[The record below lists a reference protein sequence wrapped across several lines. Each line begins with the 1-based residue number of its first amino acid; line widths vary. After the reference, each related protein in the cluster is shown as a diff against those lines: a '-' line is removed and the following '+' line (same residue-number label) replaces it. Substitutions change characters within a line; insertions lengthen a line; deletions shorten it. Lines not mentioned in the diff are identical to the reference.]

1 MAITINQ
8 QVDYLYKKL
17 GYIITKTDTSSN
29 KSVSNETISSPLL
42 IRGETIWQQSSSI
55 PVTMPTSNSS
65 LVTVYA
71 DTLHST
77 IQTTNDVT
85 SGTNRTWLTGYQDWI
100 PASFGATYQV
110 KVYVAPT
117 GNASP
122 QTYGTQLF
130 PDGTGIGD
138 EWFFDYQS
146 GVLNFA
152 GNVLPSVSFV
162 GSSVF
167 VSGARY
173 VGTKGITTIGNINFA
188 NNTISTTGSNA
199 NLYITSM
206 GNIYVTASGG
216 YINTNNAVITGV
228 ASPVNSQ
235 DVVTLGFLQTVVGGN
250 ANVISQGSSSVR
262 VVGSSSQIAFTV
274 SGNLV
279 ANITANSSMFYNT
292 VNIGN
297 LSFNNGTIT
306 SSTSGNISI
315 VPSNTGVFQVIG
327 SSAMGIP
334 YGNTATRPS
343 SPSIGYIRYNTD
355 IGTIE
360 YWNNTSWAGL
370 NQEITSET
378 VTPDGIRN
386 SFTLI
391 YATSTNAAIVTING
405 TVQHPGTAYNISS
418 NTITFSEIPLITDI
432 IVVRSI
438 GASVSISGM
447 SAPDHSSSLTLLNGN
462 VNIVGNII
470 SSGYANISGNVSA
483 NYFMGNGALLSGMT
497 SSYGNANVSAY
508 LIANSIYPYGNIN
521 VASYLTVNP
530 QAGLYSNTNVA
541 SYMPTYMPTYSGN
554 MGGTLSTAAQP
565 NVTSVG
571 TLTSLAVAGGITGL
585 SATGQY
591 LLATDAGGSLSLG
604 FQTNK
609 YSGPYQPYIDFNSS
623 SNVVDYDAR
632 IAVTGNTG
640 VSGTGNI
647 TFIAGNVILT
657 APLYT
662 GTIISTGYA
671 NIAVAV
677 NTPSLTATNLTGTL
691 LTAAQPNVTS
701 VGTLT
706 SLAVTGNVASGNMTT
721 TTLTATGSVNA
732 VLLGG
737 SVYNANQP
745 YITSVGTLTSLA
757 VSGIT
762 NVTNTTNA
770 TAFNNGALIVAGG
783 LGVAKDVYIQG
794 NLYVAN
800 IISQTTSILTVTD
813 PLLYLSASNPYPYNY
828 DIGIYSHFVG
838 GTGNVY
844 QHTGLVRNDSDNTWR
859 LFSNCVEPSGGQV
872 TFDSNTI
879 FDSLIT
885 GSHAVYGNVTPS
897 ANISYNL
904 GNITNYWTNTYTNNL
919 YATNHYGTL
928 QTAAQP
934 NITSVGTLSGL
945 TVTAS
950 IAGSVTGSAATVTA
964 AAQTAITSVGTLTAL
979 AVTGSI
985 NAGSITANA
994 SIITTSNTA
1003 IAGFDIF
1010 SVSSNTAAQLSL
1022 HAVSGLNQRISK
1034 TKFYG
1039 TFNNNVDTGER
1050 YATSIR
1056 SGYDNT
1062 AGAWGSEYLSIY
1074 VNNTTNDGATD
1085 ANQAEIAR
1093 FTNYAG
1099 LTVYKDIRNG
1109 QTAGVGNIGASG
1121 AGFNTVFAK
1130 ATSAQYADLAEN
1142 YMSDS
1147 SYEAG
1152 TVLEFGGE
1160 YEVTISDTE
1169 SDRVAGIVSSN
1180 PAYLMNV
1187 DLDGDNVVA
1196 LALQGRVPCK
1206 VVGNIKKGDMLTSA
1220 GNGYAMKSVNK
1231 VFGSI
1236 IGKALQDFTGGIGI
1250 IEVVVGRL

>member
-1 MAITINQ
+1 
-8 QVDYLYKKL
+8 
-17 GYIITKTDTSSN
+17 
-29 KSVSNETISSPLL
+29 
-42 IRGETIWQQSSSI
+42 
-55 PVTMPTSNSS
+55 
-65 LVTVYA
+65 
-71 DTLHST
+71 
-77 IQTTNDVT
+77 
-85 SGTNRTWLTGYQDWI
+85 
-100 PASFGATYQV
+100 
-110 KVYVAPT
+110 
-117 GNASP
+117 
-122 QTYGTQLF
+122 
-130 PDGTGIGD
+130 
-138 EWFFDYQS
+138 
-146 GVLNFA
+146 
-152 GNVLPSVSFV
+152 
-162 GSSVF
+162 
-167 VSGARY
+167 
-173 VGTKGITTIGNINFA
+173 
-188 NNTISTTGSNA
+188 
-199 NLYITSM
+199 
-206 GNIYVTASGG
+206 
-216 YINTNNAVITGV
+216 
-228 ASPVNSQ
+228 
-235 DVVTLGFLQTVVGGN
+235 
-250 ANVISQGSSSVR
+250 
-262 VVGSSSQIAFTV
+262 
-274 SGNLV
+274 
-279 ANITANSSMFYNT
+279 MFYNT

-378 VTPDGIRN
+378 VTPDGIHN

-571 TLTSLAVAGGITGL
+571 TLTSLAV
-585 SATGQY
+585 
-591 LLATDAGGSLSLG
+591 
-604 FQTNK
+604 
-609 YSGPYQPYIDFNSS
+609 
-623 SNVVDYDAR
+623 
-632 IAVTGNTG
+632 
-640 VSGTGNI
+640 
-647 TFIAGNVILT
+647 
-657 APLYT
+657 
-662 GTIISTGYA
+662 
-671 NIAVAV
+671 
-677 NTPSLTATNLTGTL
+677 
-691 LTAAQPNVTS
+691 
-701 VGTLT
+701 
-706 SLAVTGNVASGNMTT
+706 TGNVASGNMTT

-770 TAFNNGALIVAGG
+770 TAFNNGALIVSGG

-800 IISQTTSILTVTD
+800 IINQTNSILTVTD

-885 GSHAVYGNVTPS
+885 GSHFAGTS
-897 ANISYNL
+897 AATL
-904 GNITNYWTNTYTNNL
+904 GNATVSWGSIYGTNL
-919 YATNHYGTL
+919 YGTL

-1062 AGAWGSEYLSIY
+1062 AVAWGSEYLSIY

>member
-17 GYIITKTDTSSN
+17 GYSITKTDTPSN

-42 IRGETIWQQSSSI
+42 IRGDTIWQQSSSVPSTI
-55 PVTMPTSNSS
+55 PSSNSS
-65 LVTVYA
+65 VVTVYV

-77 IQTTNDVT
+77 IQTTNDAT
-85 SGTNRTWLTGYQDWI
+85 SATSRTWLTGYQDWI
-100 PASFGATYQV
+100 PASFGSTYQV

-162 GSSVF
+162 GNSVF

-173 VGTKGITTIGNINFA
+173 TGTKGVTTIGNINFA
-188 NNTISTTGSNA
+188 NNTISSTGSNA
-199 NLYITSM
+199 NLYITTG

-262 VVGSSSQIAFTV
+262 VVGSSSEIDFIV

-279 ANITANSSMFYNT
+279 ANITAGSSRFYNT

-306 SSTSGNISI
+306 SMTSGNISI
-315 VPSNTGVFQVIG
+315 VPSSTGVFQVIG

-334 YGNTATRPS
+334 FGNTAVRPS
-343 SPSIGYIRYNTD
+343 NPTIGYVRYNTD

-360 YWNNTSWAGL
+360 YWNSTTWAGL
-370 NQEITSET
+370 NQQITTET
-378 VTPDGIRN
+378 VTADGIHT

-391 YATSTNAAIVTING
+391 YATSTNAAIVSING
-405 TVQHPGTAYNISS
+405 TVQQPGTAYTING
-418 NTITFSEIPLITDI
+418 NTITFPEILPSSDI
-432 IVVRSI
+432 IEIRTI

-447 SAPDHSSSLTLLNGN
+447 SAPDHSSSLTLLAGN
-462 VNIVGNII
+462 VNIIGNIV
-470 SSGYANISGNVSA
+470 SAGYANISGNVSA
-483 NYFMGNGALLSGMT
+483 NYFMGNGALLSGMI

-508 LIANSIYPYGNIN
+508 LVANSIYPYGNIN

-530 QAGLYSNTNVA
+530 QAGLYSNSNVA
-541 SYMPTYMPTYSGN
+541 SYLTVNPQAGLYSNANVASYLPTYSGN
-554 MGGTLSTAAQP
+554 VNAAYHFGNGSQLTGIGGYSNANVASYLTVNPQAGLYSNANVASYLPTYSGNIASLSVPGSANIIGNIFAGGNYYGTIATAAQPNITTVGTLGALTVTGTGSFGTMNAINVGGTLSTAAQP

-571 TLTSLAVAGGITGL
+571 TLTSLAV
-585 SATGQY
+585 
-591 LLATDAGGSLSLG
+591 
-604 FQTNK
+604 
-609 YSGPYQPYIDFNSS
+609 
-623 SNVVDYDAR
+623 
-632 IAVTGNTG
+632 
-640 VSGTGNI
+640 
-647 TFIAGNVILT
+647 
-657 APLYT
+657 
-662 GTIISTGYA
+662 
-671 NIAVAV
+671 
-677 NTPSLTATNLTGTL
+677 
-691 LTAAQPNVTS
+691 
-701 VGTLT
+701 
-706 SLAVTGNVASGNMTT
+706 
-721 TTLTATGSVNA
+721 
-732 VLLGG
+732 
-737 SVYNANQP
+737 
-745 YITSVGTLTSLA
+745 
-757 VSGIT
+757 SGIT
-762 NVTNTTNA
+762 NVTNATNA

-800 IISQTTSILTVTD
+800 VIAVSNSILTVSD
-813 PLLYLSASNPYPYNY
+813 PLLYLSGANPYPYNY

-844 QHTGLVRNDSDNTWR
+844 QHTGLVRNDSDATWR
-859 LFSNCVEPSGGQV
+859 LFSNVAEPSGGQV

-879 FDSLIT
+879 YDSLIT
-885 GSHAVYGNVTPS
+885 GSHFAGTS
-897 ANISYNL
+897 AATL
-904 GNITNYWTNTYTNNL
+904 GNATVSWGSIYGTNL
-919 YATNHYGTL
+919 YGTL

-934 NITSVGTLSGL
+934 NITSVGTVTSGTWSGSFGAVSGANL
-945 TVTAS
+945 TSLTA
-950 IAGSVTGSAATVTA
+950 GNLTGTIPTGVLGNSTNYIGTTA
-964 AAQTAITSVGTLTAL
+964 ITLNRASAAQTLTGISLSTLTIGTGL
-979 AVTGSI
+979 SGSSYSGNSAVTIATNQDIS
-985 NAGSITANA
+985 STA
-994 SIITTSNTA
+994 SP
-1003 IAGFDIF
+1003 
-1010 SVSSNTAAQLSL
+1010 
-1022 HAVSGLNQRISK
+1022 
-1034 TKFYG
+1034 
-1039 TFNNNVDTGER
+1039 TF
-1050 YATSIR
+1050 
-1056 SGYDNT
+1056 
-1062 AGAWGSEYLSIY
+1062 
-1074 VNNTTNDGATD
+1074 
-1085 ANQAEIAR
+1085 
-1093 FTNYAG
+1093 AG
-1099 LTVYKDIRNG
+1099 LTVPSITHSG
-1109 QTAGVGNIGASG
+1109 TSGVGDIGASG
-1121 AGFNTVFAK
+1121 AAFGTVWAT
-1130 ATSAQYADLAEN
+1130 ATSAKYADLAEN
-1142 YMSDS
+1142 YVSDS

-1169 SDRVAGIVSSN
+1169 SDRVAGIVSTN

-1187 DLDGDNVVA
+1187 DLYGDYIVA

-1206 VVGNIKKGDMLTSA
+1206 VIGNIKKGDMLTSA
-1220 GNGYAMKSVNK
+1220 GNGYAMKSDNK

-1236 IGKALQDFTGGIGI
+1236 IGKALQDFTGGVGV

>member
-17 GYIITKTDTSSN
+17 GYSITKTDTPSN

-42 IRGETIWQQSSSI
+42 IRGDTIWQQSSSVPSTI
-55 PVTMPTSNSS
+55 PSSNSS
-65 LVTVYA
+65 VVTVYV

-77 IQTTNDVT
+77 IQTTNDATSVT
-85 SGTNRTWLTGYQDWI
+85 SRTWLTGYQDWI
-100 PASFGATYQV
+100 PASFGSTYQV

-162 GSSVF
+162 GNSVF

-173 VGTKGITTIGNINFA
+173 TGPKGVTTIGNINFA
-188 NNTISTTGSNA
+188 NNTISSTGSNA
-199 NLYITSM
+199 NLYITTG

-262 VVGSSSQIAFTV
+262 VVGSSSEIDFIV

-279 ANITANSSMFYNT
+279 ANITADSSRFYNT

-306 SSTSGNISI
+306 SMTSGNISI
-315 VPSNTGVFQVIG
+315 VPSSTGVFQVIG

-334 YGNTATRPS
+334 FGNTAVRPS
-343 SPSIGYIRYNTD
+343 NPTIGYVRYNTD

-360 YWNNTSWAGL
+360 YWNSTTWAGL
-370 NQEITSET
+370 NQQITTET
-378 VTPDGIRN
+378 VTADGIHT

-391 YATSTNAAIVTING
+391 YATSTNAAIVSING
-405 TVQHPGTAYNISS
+405 TVQQPGTAYTING
-418 NTITFSEIPLITDI
+418 NTITFPEILPSSDI
-432 IVVRSI
+432 IEIRTI

-447 SAPDHSSSLTLLNGN
+447 SAPDHSSSLTLLAGN
-462 VNIVGNII
+462 VNIIGNIV
-470 SSGYANISGNVSA
+470 SAGYANISGNVSA
-483 NYFMGNGALLSGMT
+483 NYFMGNGALLSGMI

-508 LIANSIYPYGNIN
+508 LVANSIYPYGNIN

-530 QAGLYSNTNVA
+530 QAGIYSNANVA
-541 SYMPTYMPTYSGN
+541 SYLPTYSGN
-554 MGGTLSTAAQP
+554 IASLTVPGSANIIGNIFAGGNYYGTIATAAQP
-565 NVTSVG
+565 NV
-571 TLTSLAVAGGITGL
+571 
-585 SATGQY
+585 
-591 LLATDAGGSLSLG
+591 
-604 FQTNK
+604 
-609 YSGPYQPYIDFNSS
+609 
-623 SNVVDYDAR
+623 
-632 IAVTGNTG
+632 
-640 VSGTGNI
+640 
-647 TFIAGNVILT
+647 
-657 APLYT
+657 
-662 GTIISTGYA
+662 
-671 NIAVAV
+671 
-677 NTPSLTATNLTGTL
+677 
-691 LTAAQPNVTS
+691 
-701 VGTLT
+701 
-706 SLAVTGNVASGNMTT
+706 
-721 TTLTATGSVNA
+721 
-732 VLLGG
+732 
-737 SVYNANQP
+737 
-745 YITSVGTLTSLA
+745 TSVGTLTSLA

-762 NVTNTTNA
+762 NVTNATNA

-800 IISQTTSILTVTD
+800 VIAVSNSILTVSD
-813 PLLYLSASNPYPYNY
+813 PLLYLSGANPYPYNY

-844 QHTGLVRNDSDNTWR
+844 QHTGLVRNDSDATWR
-859 LFSNCVEPSGGQV
+859 LFSNVAEPSGGQV

-879 FDSLIT
+879 YDSLIT
-885 GSHAVYGNVTPS
+885 GSHFAGTS
-897 ANISYNL
+897 AATL
-904 GNITNYWTNTYTNNL
+904 GNATVSWGSI
-919 YATNHYGTL
+919 YATNLYGTL

-934 NITSVGTLSGL
+934 NITSVGTLTALGVSG
-945 TVTAS
+945 
-950 IAGSVTGSAATVTA
+950 
-964 AAQTAITSVGTLTAL
+964 AITVNSGNGVSAI
-979 AVTGSI
+979 I
-985 NAGSITANA
+985 NG
-994 SIITTSNTA
+994 
-1003 IAGFDIF
+1003 G
-1010 SVSSNTAAQLSL
+1010 
-1022 HAVSGLNQRISK
+1022 
-1034 TKFYG
+1034 
-1039 TFNNNVDTGER
+1039 
-1050 YATSIR
+1050 
-1056 SGYDNT
+1056 T
-1062 AGAWGSEYLSIY
+1062 AGI
-1074 VNNTTNDGATD
+1074 
-1085 ANQAEIAR
+1085 
-1093 FTNYAG
+1093 
-1099 LTVYKDIRNG
+1099 
-1109 QTAGVGNIGASG
+1109 GNIGALG
-1121 AGFNTVFAK
+1121 AGFNTVYAK

-1142 YMSDS
+1142 YVSDS

-1169 SDRVAGIVSSN
+1169 SDRVAGIVSTN

-1187 DLDGDNVVA
+1187 DLDGDYIVA

-1206 VVGNIKKGDMLTSA
+1206 VIGNIKKGDMLTSA
-1220 GNGYAMKSVNK
+1220 GNGYAMKSDNK

-1236 IGKALQDFTGGIGI
+1236 IGKALQDFTGGVGV

>member
-17 GYIITKTDTSSN
+17 GYSITKTDTPSN

-42 IRGETIWQQSSSI
+42 ILGDTIWQQSSSVPSTI
-55 PVTMPTSNSS
+55 PSSNSS
-65 LVTVYA
+65 VVTVYV

-77 IQTTNDVT
+77 IQTTNDATSVT
-85 SGTNRTWLTGYQDWI
+85 SRTWLTGYQDWI
-100 PASFGATYQV
+100 PASFGSTYQV

-162 GSSVF
+162 GNSVF

-173 VGTKGITTIGNINFA
+173 TGTKGVTTIGNINFA
-188 NNTISTTGSNA
+188 NNTISSTGSNA
-199 NLYITSM
+199 NLYITTG

-262 VVGSSSQIAFTV
+262 VVGSSSEIDFIV

-279 ANITANSSMFYNT
+279 ANITAGSSRFYNT

-306 SSTSGNISI
+306 SMTSGNISI
-315 VPSNTGVFQVIG
+315 VPSSTGVFQVIG

-334 YGNTATRPS
+334 FGNTAVRPS
-343 SPSIGYIRYNTD
+343 NPTIGYVRYNTD

-360 YWNNTSWAGL
+360 YWNSTTWAGL
-370 NQEITSET
+370 NQQITTET
-378 VTPDGIRN
+378 VTADGIHT

-391 YATSTNAAIVTING
+391 YATSTNAAIVSING
-405 TVQHPGTAYNISS
+405 TVQQPGTAYTING
-418 NTITFSEIPLITDI
+418 NTITFPEILPSSDI
-432 IVVRSI
+432 IEIRTI

-447 SAPDHSSSLTLLNGN
+447 SAPDHSSSLTLLAGN
-462 VNIVGNII
+462 VNIIGNIV
-470 SSGYANISGNVSA
+470 SAGYANISGNVSA
-483 NYFMGNGALLSGMT
+483 NYFMGNGALLSGMI

-508 LIANSIYPYGNIN
+508 LVANSIYPYGNIN

-530 QAGLYSNTNVA
+530 QAGLYSNSNVA
-541 SYMPTYMPTYSGN
+541 SYLTVNPQAGLYSNANVASYLPTYSGN
-554 MGGTLSTAAQP
+554 VNAAYHFGNGSQLTGIGGYSNANVASYLTVNPQAGLYSNANVASYLPTYSGNIASLSVPGSANIIGNIFAGGNYYGTIATAAQPNITTVGTLGALTVTGTGSFGTMNAINVGGTLSTAAQP

-571 TLTSLAVAGGITGL
+571 TLTSLAV
-585 SATGQY
+585 
-591 LLATDAGGSLSLG
+591 
-604 FQTNK
+604 
-609 YSGPYQPYIDFNSS
+609 
-623 SNVVDYDAR
+623 
-632 IAVTGNTG
+632 
-640 VSGTGNI
+640 
-647 TFIAGNVILT
+647 
-657 APLYT
+657 
-662 GTIISTGYA
+662 
-671 NIAVAV
+671 
-677 NTPSLTATNLTGTL
+677 
-691 LTAAQPNVTS
+691 
-701 VGTLT
+701 
-706 SLAVTGNVASGNMTT
+706 
-721 TTLTATGSVNA
+721 
-732 VLLGG
+732 
-737 SVYNANQP
+737 
-745 YITSVGTLTSLA
+745 
-757 VSGIT
+757 SGIT
-762 NVTNTTNA
+762 NVTNATNA

-800 IISQTTSILTVTD
+800 VIAVSNSILTVTD
-813 PLLYLSASNPYPYNY
+813 PLLYLSGANPYPYNY

-838 GTGNVY
+838 GAGNVY
-844 QHTGLVRNDSDNTWR
+844 QHTGLVRNDADGTWR
-859 LFSNCVEPSGGQV
+859 LFSNVAEPSGGQV

-879 FDSLIT
+879 YDSLIT
-885 GSHAVYGNVTPS
+885 GSHTVYGNVTPS

-904 GNITNYWTNTYTNNL
+904 GNITNYWSNTYTNNI
-919 YATNHYGTL
+919 YATNLYGAL
-928 QTAAQP
+928 QTATQP
-934 NITSVGTLSGL
+934 NITSVGTLTALSVAGATSYTGIVYANAGIASSSTTNGAIVVTGGIGVSGHI
-945 TVTAS
+945 S
-950 IAGSVTGSAATVTA
+950 AGSLTAGAAT
-964 AAQTAITSVGTLTAL
+964 
-979 AVTGSI
+979 I
-985 NAGSITANA
+985 N
-994 SIITTSNTA
+994 TSNTA
-1003 IAGFDIF
+1003 IAGFDIY

-1022 HAVSGLNQRISK
+1022 HAVSGLNQRTSNLR
-1034 TKFYG
+1034 FYG
-1039 TFNNNVDTGER
+1039 TFSNDVDTIER
-1050 YATSIR
+1050 YTTSIR
-1056 SGYDNT
+1056 SGFDNT
-1062 AGAWGSEYLSIY
+1062 STAWGSEYLSIY
-1074 VNNTTNDGATD
+1074 VNNTTDDAANDAYQT
-1085 ANQAEIAR
+1085 EIAR
-1093 FTNYAG
+1093 FTNYDG
-1099 LTVYKDIRNG
+1099 LIVYKDIRNG
-1109 QTAGVGNIGASG
+1109 QSAGVGNIGALG

-1142 YMSDS
+1142 YVSDS

-1169 SDRVAGIVSSN
+1169 SDRVAGIVSTN

-1187 DLDGDNVVA
+1187 DLYGDYIVA

-1206 VVGNIKKGDMLTSA
+1206 VIGNIKKGDMLTSA
-1220 GNGYAMKSVNK
+1220 GNGYAMKSDNK

-1236 IGKALQDFTGGIGI
+1236 IGKALQDFTGGVGV